1 MDRQKIEAFLGRFVE
16 LASGATTIGLLAI
29 ADRSGL
35 SAYLG
40 DNGGG
45 TAAEIAAGAGLEERY
60 VEEILSGLAAAGV
73 VEYDPA
79 DATFTL
85 PPEHSVFLADEESPY
100 FMGGWLDMIP
110 AGFRQIDG
118 VATATV
124 HGGGVGFEE
133 FGSEIIRGIDRGNA
147 PSQRVFLTRKWLP
160 AVPGMVEKLE
170 TGIQV
175 ADIGCGSGT
184 VPRLIAESYPNS
196 RVFGY
201 DASPDSIAVAR
212 SRSAHLDN
220 IEFHAYR
227 AKEVPT
233 EPGFDLITTFDVIH
247 DLADPRG
254 ALEHIRDSLRP
265 DGSYLMMEPNASS
278 RLEDNLDD
286 RGALLY
292 GISTLHCMTQS
303 LARDGAGLGAAWGA
317 QKAEEMSLA
326 AGFSSFERLDE
337 ITNRFSAFYLL
348 KA

>member
-1 MDRQKIEAFLGRFVE
+1 MDREKIEAFLGRFVE
-16 LASGATTIGLLAI
+16 IASGATTIGLLAV

-35 SAYLG
+35 SEYLG
-40 DNGGG
+40 ETGGG
-45 TAAEIAAGAGLEERY
+45 TAAEIASGAGLEERY
-60 VEEILSGLAAAGV
+60 VLEILSGLTAAGV

-79 DATFTL
+79 EARFSMPT
-85 PPEHSVFLADEESPY
+85 EHALFLADAESPY

-110 AGFRQIDG
+110 AAFRQIDG

-147 PSQRVFLTRKWLP
+147 PSQRVFLIKKWIP
-160 AVPGMVEKLE
+160 AVPGLVERLQA
-170 TGIQV
+170 GIQV

-184 VPRLIAESYPNS
+184 VARLIAESYPNS

-212 SRSAHLDN
+212 SRTDHLHN
-220 IEFHAYR
+220 IEFHSYL
-227 AKEVPT
+227 AKEIPT

-247 DLADPRG
+247 DLADPQG
-254 ALEHIRDSLRP
+254 ALEHIRDLLRP

-278 RLEDNLDD
+278 KLEDNLDA

-303 LARDGAGLGAAWGA
+303 LAREGAGLGASWGA
-317 QKAEEMSLA
+317 QQAEEMSRA

-348 KA
+348 RA